1 MSLSASEIAL
11 VVADLRERASPAFLQ
26 RVRSIP
32 EQGFLLELRVPGADR
47 LLLVSLE
54 PVASR
59 MLLVEPGSTAA
70 RTPEGF
76 ARTLH
81 QALAGSKLAGIA
93 HDAGDRA
100 VRLEFGGRSLV
111 LELTGRHAN
120 AFLLDESGI
129 IRSSYRPSQSR
140 KRNLLWGLPYQPPL
154 AKPDA
159 PWATAPSRFAAGPG
173 LHAAI
178 AAAYELLAAQV
189 VEIARRRA
197 VLARLRGEAR
207 RLERLT
213 EGLQRDLAE
222 SATAEVWRRQ
232 GELLKTAPADLPR
245 GARSV
250 RLVDWFDPATPE
262 LDVPLDPSLSLH
274 ANRERC
280 FARARKFGRRPA
292 AIAPRLEAARR
303 DLRAALDDLE
313 VLETAPWDDPD
324 ARVALER
331 WLPAGAAPAA
341 APRRPRGPQEHVPY
355 RSFRSADG
363 HEILV
368 GKSARDNDR
377 LTFQLARGWEAWL
390 HAAGAAGSHVVVR
403 VPKGRPVTDS
413 AVRDAALLALHYS
426 KLGKGGEGE
435 VYVARRC
442 DVRRVRGGAPGQV
455 TVTHERRV
463 WVRIDPTRLR
473 NLLEGA
479 EEDPTSVSPNLRT
492 KNR

>member
-11 VVADLRERASPAFLQ
+11 VVEDLRGRAVPAFLQ
-26 RVRSIP
+26 RVRSIA
-32 EQGFLLELRVPGADR
+32 EEGLLLELRVPGADR

-54 PVASR
+54 PTASR
-59 MLLVEPGSTAA
+59 ILLVEPGTTTA

-81 QALAGSKLAGIA
+81 QTLAGSKLTGLA

-100 VRLEFGGRSLV
+100 VRLEFGRRTLV
-111 LELTGRHAN
+111 LELTARHAN
-120 AFLLDESGI
+120 AFLLDEAGI

-140 KRNLLWGLPYQPPL
+140 KRGLLWGLPYQPPL
-154 AKPDA
+154 AKPAA
-159 PWATAPSRFAAGPG
+159 PWVTAPSRFAPGPD

-178 AAAYELLAAQV
+178 AAAYESLAAQV
-189 VEIARRRA
+189 VETARRRA
-197 VLARLRGEAR
+197 ALGRLRGEVR

-213 EGLQRDLAE
+213 EALQRDLAE
-222 SATAEVWRRQ
+222 AATAEVWRRR

-250 RLVDWFDPATPE
+250 RLTDWFDPAAPE
-262 LDVPLDPSLSLH
+262 VDVPLDPALSLR

-280 FARARKFGRRPA
+280 FARARKLGRRPETV
-292 AIAPRLEAARR
+292 APRLEAARR
-303 DLRAALDDLE
+303 GLRAALDDLD
-313 VLETAPWDDPD
+313 VLDTAPWDDPD
-324 ARVALER
+324 ARSALER
-331 WLPAGAAPAA
+331 WVPAGTASRPP
-341 APRRPRGPQEHVPY
+341 PRRPRGPQEHVPY

-377 LTFQLARGWEAWL
+377 LTFQLARGWDGWL

-403 VPKGRPVTDS
+403 VPKGRLVTDA

-426 KLGKGGEGE
+426 KLGPGGEGE

-463 WVRIDPTRLR
+463 WVRIDPARLR
-473 NLLEGA
+473 EVLDGVT
-479 EEDPTSVSPNLRT
+479 DP
-492 KNR
+492 